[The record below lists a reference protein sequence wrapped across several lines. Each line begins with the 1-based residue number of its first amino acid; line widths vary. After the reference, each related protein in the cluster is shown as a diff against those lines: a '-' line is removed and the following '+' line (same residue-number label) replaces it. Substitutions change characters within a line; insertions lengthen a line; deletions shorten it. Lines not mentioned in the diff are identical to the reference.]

1 MKLDDL
7 DHIHVLVANRAAA
20 ESWYAGALDLKVSP
34 TLAHWAKGGPLM
46 LENETASVRLALFQ
60 GDAGGN
66 GSVIAFRVGAAEIV
80 AWNDRLRQCLDEPP
94 RIEDHGAAVSIYFSD
109 PDGNPFEITTY
120 DVEDGLKE
128 RLGL

>member
-7 DHIHVLVANRAAA
+7 DHVHVFVADRAAA
-20 ESWYAGALDLKVSP
+20 ESWYGEALHLKVSP

-46 LENETASVRLALFQ
+46 LENESASVRLALFQ
-60 GDAGGN
+60 GDAGDN
-66 GSVIAFRVGAAEIV
+66 RSVIAFRVGADDLV
-80 AWNDRLRQCLDEPP
+80 AWNEQLAGRLAEPP

-120 DVEDGLKE
+120 EIVDGLKD
-128 RLGL
+128 RLGV